1 MANDLVR
8 WGNAP
13 SDNGERDEEEEDE
26 WDRPPTIPR
35 LGPNLGPIHDGKS
48 EFGARRADRDALRA
62 RAHGDSSFAVLREA
76 DAANQRQHRWD
87 WGDLRTW
94 MWIVGMCIAFLL
106 VGAFTYYMPQGRHN
120 QNDGPT
126 PTPTIRVY

>member
-1 MANDLVR
+1 MATDLVR

-13 SDNGERDEEEEDE
+13 DGDGGRDKEEDE
-26 WDRPPTIPR
+26 WDRPPTDPR
-35 LGPNLGPIHDGKS
+35 SVWHPEPIHDGKS
-48 EFGARRADRDALRA
+48 EYGARRADRDAFHAEA
-62 RAHGDSSFAVLREA
+62 RGDASFAATREG
-76 DAANQRQHRWD
+76 DAADLRQSRWD
-87 WGDLRTW
+87 WGDARTW
-94 MWIVGMCIAFLL
+94 IWIAAMCVGFLL